1 MGWSPQVTAVPVT
14 PGMEE
19 MGQRAISIMQL
30 SPAVPWRFLAQ
41 GHAGCP
47 CAKAHSGQRPEEVLD
62 FSLQHL
68 YPSLTMGMLWPGRWK
83 GLVCLGRP
91 GRGNL
96 LQALALS
103 NVINENKS
111 DKKKKW
117 LFRLWCF
124 FLCLSWGRGRTKD
137 SNLSE
142 AKCVS
147 WNQDAT
153 LKY

>member
-41 GHAGCP
+41 SHAGCP

-111 DKKKKW
+111 DKKKSG
-117 LFRLWCF
+117 CF
-124 FLCLSWGRGRTKD
+124 VYGASFSVCPGGEEELRTVTCQKLNVCLEIRM
-137 SNLSE
+137 LH
-142 AKCVS
+142 
-147 WNQDAT
+147 
-153 LKY
+153 